1 MTGEVIHEE
10 SSLHREDGNR
20 REEEKWERICEE
32 LPTVGL
38 GRAHHTFLT
47 THSAPPF
54 SDSISIRLTNKAGPV
69 IYRTFPACCRFNDGF
84 EVSPVF

>member
-20 REEEKWERICEE
+20 REEGKWERSCEE

-38 GRAHHTFLT
+38 GLGLGRGT
-47 THSAPPF
+47 
-54 SDSISIRLTNKAGPV
+54 GPV
-69 IYRTFPACCRFNDGF
+69 IYRTFPACCRCNDGF